1 VRKMLRVLRKLF
13 RRRKDL
19 VVRFRL
25 DFDLIVKRWKFI
37 ENK

>member
-1 VRKMLRVLRKLF
+1 MLRVLRKLF
-13 RRRKDL
+13 RSKKRF

-25 DFDLIVKRWKFI
+25 DFDLMEKRWKFI

>member
-1 VRKMLRVLRKLF
+1 MLRVLRKLF

-25 DFDLIVKRWKFI
+25 DFDLVGKRWKFI

>member
-1 VRKMLRVLRKLF
+1 MLRALRKLF
-13 RRRKDL
+13 RSKKCF

-25 DFDLIVKRWKFI
+25 DFDLVNMRWKFV